1 MKKKTKQNSLW
12 FSQFHPSFLKTG
24 ARYIPAQGI
33 ISDQSVCFP
42 VRNIDSMRR
51 CAPAGSPSQCPAHG
65 KDSHLV
71 PAGRGQPCAGASAS
85 LLPASCSRATW
96 QPARHQQSGNPMLFP
111 ECNPNT
117 TLRAEV
123 GHNIF
128 ELTASGIWPCILPTS
143 IFWRWKSFC
152 FSQFVS
158 LLDLS
163 SSLQNWSRE
172 IWGHSCCS
180 SAGAQSWWLSVQDSL
195 SQSTTL
201 RAETRFPM
209 QNKLYSQLL
218 GMISGEEQMGSWPFF
233 TFPIYNAV
241 LQESSS
247 HRHLVLVFQWI
258 FCTGKIQI
266 LSLLFFLVN
275 CIHSLRMKRIRISM
289 TEVQCNYLRRYKLY
303 LGCLKWC

>member
-1 MKKKTKQNSLW
+1 MCVLARHSEEQVKGYMRIMTTFCFFFCLGGSVFPEFQQFLSKWKKKPKQNSLW

-42 VRNIDSMRR
+42 VRNIHSMRR

-96 QPARHQQSGNPMLFP
+96 QPARQQQSGNPMLFP

-117 TLRAEV
+117 TLCAEV
-123 GHNIF
+123 GHSIS

-152 FSQFVS
+152 FS
-158 LLDLS
+158 
-163 SSLQNWSRE
+163 
-172 IWGHSCCS
+172 
-180 SAGAQSWWLSVQDSL
+180 
-195 SQSTTL
+195 
-201 RAETRFPM
+201 
-209 QNKLYSQLL
+209 
-218 GMISGEEQMGSWPFF
+218 
-233 TFPIYNAV
+233 
-241 LQESSS
+241 
-247 HRHLVLVFQWI
+247 
-258 FCTGKIQI
+258 
-266 LSLLFFLVN
+266 
-275 CIHSLRMKRIRISM
+275 
-289 TEVQCNYLRRYKLY
+289 
-303 LGCLKWC
+303 